1 MQSTKWESV
10 KSRLKTDLTP
20 VLGQGGGTAGISISA
35 CFSVTPNKEFLA
47 DKQSSERAHG
57 FVSECREDFRCTT
70 QEVLETHTAG
80 LVLKVPN

>member
-20 VLGQGGGTAGISISA
+20 VLGQGGETADISISA
-35 CFSVTPNKEFLA
+35 CFFVTPNKEFLA

-57 FVSECREDFRCTT
+57 FVSECREDFRCIT

-80 LVLKVPN
+80 LVLNVPD